1 MPTDRVDFLD
11 VAFDVLPSDQLASR
25 IDAVSSDSA
34 FQYLVTPNVDHLVR
48 LHRRGADVPGLAEA
62 YRHADLCV
70 CDSKV
75 LARLAK
81 WRGVT
86 LPVITGSDLT
96 ASLFE
101 GVIKDGDRIAIVG
114 GDEAMLDD
122 LRARYPA
129 VRFAQHCPP
138 MGLMRN
144 PDARR
149 AAAEFIARE
158 QARFTFICVGSPQQE
173 LIAAE
178 ASRMEGGRGMAFCV
192 GAALEFITGRTK
204 RAPRLA
210 RRLGLEWA
218 HRLIT
223 DPRRLWRRYLVEGPA
238 IFLLAYRWRKSA
250 A

>member
-1 MPTDRVDFLD
+1 MPTERENFLD
-11 VAFDVLPSDQLASR
+11 VAFDVLPRDRLASR
-25 IDAVSSDSA
+25 IEAVSSDST

-48 LHRRGADVPGLAEA
+48 LHQRGANVPGLAEA
-62 YRHADLCV
+62 YRNADFCV
-70 CDSKV
+70 CDSRV

-81 WRGVT
+81 WRGVN
-86 LPVITGSDLT
+86 LPVIAGSDLT

-114 GDEAMLDD
+114 GDAAMLDD

-129 VRFAQHCPP
+129 VRFAHHCPP

-144 PDARR
+144 PAARR
-149 AAAEFIARE
+149 AAAEFIAGE
-158 QARFTFICVGSPQQE
+158 QARFSFICVGSPQQE

-178 ASRMEGGRGMAFCV
+178 ASRIEGAHGMAFCV

-210 RRLGLEWA
+210 RHLGLEWA

>member
-1 MPTDRVDFLD
+1 MPTDRENFLD
-11 VAFDVLPSDQLASR
+11 VAFDVLPPERLVPR
-25 IDAVSSDSA
+25 MEEVSSGSP
-34 FQYLVTPNVDHLVR
+34 FQYLITPNVDHLVR

-62 YRHADLCV
+62 YRRANFCV
-70 CDSKV
+70 CDSRV

-81 WRGVT
+81 WRGVS
-86 LPVITGSDLT
+86 LPVVPGSDLT
-96 ASLFE
+96 ASLFQT
-101 GVIKDGDRIAIVG
+101 VIREGDRIAIVG
-114 GDEAMLDD
+114 GDATMLDD
-122 LRARYPA
+122 LRARWPE
-129 VRFAQHCPP
+129 VLFSQHCPP
-138 MGLMRN
+138 MGLMQN
-144 PDARR
+144 PVARR

-178 ASRMEGGRGMAFCV
+178 ASRIEGSRGLALCV

-218 HRLIT
+218 HRLVS

>member
-1 MPTDRVDFLD
+1 MPTERETFLD
-11 VAFDVLPSDQLASR
+11 VAFDVLPAGQLASL
-25 IDAVSSDSA
+25 IEAISSDSPYR
-34 FQYLVTPNVDHLVR
+34 YLVTPNVDHLVR
-48 LHRRGADVPGLAEA
+48 LHRRGADVPGLADA
-62 YRHADLCV
+62 YRRADLCV

-114 GDEAMLDD
+114 GDAAMLGD

-129 VRFAQHCPP
+129 VRFVQHCPP
-138 MGLMRN
+138 MGLMRD
-144 PDARR
+144 PAARR

-173 LIAAE
+173 LIASE
-178 ASRMEGGRGMAFCV
+178 ASEIEGGRGMAFCV

-218 HRLIT
+218 HRLVT
-223 DPRRLWRRYLVEGPA
+223 EPRRLWRRYLVEGPA
-238 IFLLAYRWRKSA
+238 IFLLAFRWRKSA

>member
-1 MPTDRVDFLD
+1 MPTDREDFLD
-11 VAFDVLPSDQLASR
+11 VAFDVLPAERLASQ
-25 IDAVSSDSA
+25 IAAISADSP
-34 FQYLVTPNVDHLVR
+34 FRYLVTPNVDHLVR

-62 YRHADLCV
+62 YRRADLCV

-81 WRGVT
+81 WRGVN

-114 GDEAMLDD
+114 GDAAMLDD
-122 LRARYPA
+122 LRGRFPK
-129 VRFAQHCPP
+129 VRFLQHCPP
-138 MGLMRN
+138 MGLMRD
-144 PDARR
+144 PAARR

-178 ASRMEGGRGMAFCV
+178 ASRIEGGRGMAFCV
-192 GAALEFITGRTK
+192 GAALDFITGRTK

-218 HRLIT
+218 HRLVT

-238 IFLLAYRWRKSA
+238 IFLLAFRWRKSA

>member
-1 MPTDRVDFLD
+1 MPTDRENFLD
-11 VAFDVLPSDQLASR
+11 VAFDVLPPEQLASL
-25 IDAVSSDSA
+25 IEAISSDSPYR
-34 FQYLVTPNVDHLVR
+34 YLVTPNVDHLVR
-48 LHRRGADVPGLAEA
+48 LHRRGEDVPGLAEA
-62 YRHADLCV
+62 YRGADLCV

-101 GVIKDGDRIAIVG
+101 GVIKDGDRIAVVG
-114 GDEAMLDD
+114 GDAEMLDD
-122 LRARYPA
+122 LRARFPK
-129 VRFAQHCPP
+129 VRFVQHCPP
-138 MGLMRN
+138 MGLMRD
-144 PDARR
+144 PAARR
-149 AAAEFIARE
+149 TAAEFIAAE

-173 LIAAE
+173 LIAAD
-178 ASRMEGGRGMAFCV
+178 ASRIGGGRGMAFCV

-218 HRLIT
+218 HRLVT

-238 IFLLAYRWRKSA
+238 IFLLAFRWRKSA

>member
-1 MPTDRVDFLD
+1 MPTDRENFLD
-11 VAFDVLPSDQLASR
+11 VAFDVLPSDRLASR
-25 IDAVSSDSA
+25 IEAVSSDSP

-48 LHRRGADVPGLAEA
+48 LHRRGADVPGLADA
-62 YRHADLCV
+62 YRRADLCL

-81 WRGVT
+81 WRGVS

-96 ASLFE
+96 ASLLE
-101 GVIKDGDRIAIVG
+101 SVIRDGDRIAIVG
-114 GDEAMLDD
+114 GDAAMLDN
-122 LRARYPA
+122 LRARYPK
-129 VRFAQHCPP
+129 VGFAQHCPP
-138 MGLMRN
+138 MGLTRD
-144 PDARR
+144 PAARR

-178 ASRMEGGRGMAFCV
+178 ASRIEGGRGMAFCV

-218 HRLIT
+218 HRLVT

>member
-1 MPTDRVDFLD
+1 MPTDRENFLD
-11 VAFDVLPSDQLASR
+11 VAFDVLPRERIASQ
-25 IDAVSSDSA
+25 IEAVSADSP
-34 FQYLVTPNVDHLVR
+34 FRYLVTPNVDHLVR
-48 LHRRGADVPGLAEA
+48 LHRRGTDVPGLAEA
-62 YRHADLCV
+62 YKRADFCV

-81 WRGVT
+81 WRGVD

-114 GDEAMLDD
+114 GDAAMLDD
-122 LRARYPA
+122 LRARYPK
-129 VRFAQHCPP
+129 VRFVQHCPP
-138 MGLMRN
+138 MGLMRD
-144 PDARR
+144 PAARR
-149 AAAEFIARE
+149 AAAEFIAGE

-178 ASRMEGGRGMAFCV
+178 ASGIEGGRGMAFCV

-218 HRLIT
+218 HRLVT

-238 IFLLAYRWRKSA
+238 IFLLAFRWRKSA

>member
-1 MPTDRVDFLD
+1 MPTERENFLD
-11 VAFDVLPSDQLASR
+11 VAFDVLPRERLSSR
-25 IDAVSSDSA
+25 IEAVSSDSA

-48 LHRRGADVPGLAEA
+48 LHRRGSEVPGLAEA
-62 YRHADLCV
+62 YRAADLCV

-81 WRGVT
+81 WRGVS

-101 GVIKDGDRIAIVG
+101 GVIQDGDRIAIVG
-114 GDEAMLDD
+114 GDAAMLAD
-122 LRARYPA
+122 LRARYSA

-138 MGLMRN
+138 MGLMRD
-144 PDARR
+144 PAARR

-158 QARFTFICVGSPQQE
+158 KARFTFICVGSPQQE

-178 ASRMEGGRGMAFCV
+178 ASGIEGCRGMAFCV